1 MLCVAELS
9 SPIFLPTQD
18 VKTAFSSPAN
28 SMLRTMML
36 TLGEF
41 DFDSL
46 FFNTDEGGSDPV
58 NGTDPNALPQE
69 VLYPGAS
76 YFLWIVFVIMMPI
89 VLTNLL
95 VCIQCVIQV
104 NVQSL

>member
-1 MLCVAELS
+1 MYSVHEYLRRKYLGIEPDTAQY
-9 SPIFLPTQD
+9 PWYWKMYFNQILPTQD
-18 VKTAFSSPAN
+18 MKTAFSSPAN

-46 FFNTDEGGSDPV
+46 FFNTDEGGSGPV

-69 VLYPGAS
+69 VLYPRAT
-76 YFLWIVFVIMMPI
+76 YLLWIVFV
-89 VLTNLL
+89 
-95 VCIQCVIQV
+95 
-104 NVQSL
+104 